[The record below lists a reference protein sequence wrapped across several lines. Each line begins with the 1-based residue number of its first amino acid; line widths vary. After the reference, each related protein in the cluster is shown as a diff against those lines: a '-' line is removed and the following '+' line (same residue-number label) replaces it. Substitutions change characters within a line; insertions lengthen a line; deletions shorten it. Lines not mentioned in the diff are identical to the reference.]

1 MNDPDAH
8 LRPIDTKFTFG
19 RLGYEIGTQE
29 ATDFLNSGETLR
41 EFAQRTLG
49 EQKKS
54 GDAD

>member
-54 GDAD
+54 GDTD